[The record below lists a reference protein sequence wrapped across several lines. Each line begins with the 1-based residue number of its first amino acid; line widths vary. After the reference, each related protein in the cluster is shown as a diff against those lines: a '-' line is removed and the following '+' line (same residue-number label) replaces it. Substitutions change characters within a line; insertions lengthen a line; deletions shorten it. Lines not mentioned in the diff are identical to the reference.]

1 MHSALVHLLS
11 PVLLWAIAF
20 LFGLGLVTLPLAHR
34 RLPSVSSPYARAEPR
49 RRLLAALADSTIC
62 ILAYIQTQR
71 SGNLNF
77 LLFGL
82 LYAGLKD
89 SINGQSV
96 GKLLFGLTV
105 VRLDGG
111 IPIGPARSLVRN
123 AVFLVPGFNLAALS
137 WEMILSMRDPQG
149 FRLGDRLANTQVI
162 EGSKLS
168 ELIREL
174 KDRFLA
180 ELAEMER
187 RFGVRRHLLTTLRRG
202 ASQTVR
208 IATCP
213 SSNRMR
219 ATSNTGGLE
228 RTCG

>member
-1 MHSALVHLLS
+1 MHSTLVHHLS
-11 PVLLWAIAF
+11 PVLLWPIAL

-34 RLPSVSSPYARAEPR
+34 HLPSVSSPYARAEPR
-49 RRLLAALADSTIC
+49 RRLLAALTDSSIC
-62 ILAYIQTQR
+62 ILAYIQTQQ

-111 IPIGPARSLVRN
+111 TPIGPTRSLVRN
-123 AVFLVPGFNLAALS
+123 VLFIVPGFNLAALS

-149 FRLGDRLANTQVI
+149 FRLGDRLANTQVV
-162 EGSKLS
+162 EGSELS
-168 ELIREL
+168 ELMREL
-174 KDRFLA
+174 QNHLLA
-180 ELAEMER
+180 ELAEMVR
-187 RFGVRRHLLTTLRRG
+187 RFGARRNLSPTLRQRRLG
-202 ASQTVR
+202 FAEQAVALQSR
-208 IATCP
+208 PA
-213 SSNRMR
+213 
-219 ATSNTGGLE
+219 G
-228 RTCG
+228 